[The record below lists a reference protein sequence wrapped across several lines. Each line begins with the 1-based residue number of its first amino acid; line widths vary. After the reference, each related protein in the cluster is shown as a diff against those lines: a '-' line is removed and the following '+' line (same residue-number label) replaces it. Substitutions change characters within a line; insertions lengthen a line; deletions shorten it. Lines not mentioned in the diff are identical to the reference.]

1 MAVLTETM
9 VRALIAAGLA
19 APSAE
24 NHHYVQF
31 AWNGVDTLTLQESPA
46 AYPPSRVF
54 NAHILSLIGAGAMVE
69 NIIMRAS
76 QDGFAVDVDETLGSP
91 WRISLHFQAV
101 AGLLADPFASAIAA
115 RHTNRKWFRS
125 PGLSA
130 TQKNDVEAQLAAC
143 SASGRVLWLDQ
154 PDQRKQALS
163 LVWRAES
170 ERFKSAELHQE
181 LFSAVRFDVG
191 WEATATEGLPPGSLE
206 VEKPMRAGFQMMS
219 HWPVARALSLFGAHR
234 MMGLRAGYLPLR
246 GAPNLAVIATTGE
259 LAPACFEGGR
269 LLERLWLQATAYGFS
284 VQPLAAS
291 CLLAMPGWRG
301 VTPACASAL
310 QRGWERLIGSQHMPI
325 ALVRIG
331 TADPVSLR
339 TGRQQV
345 SSMAVSGLA

>member
-46 AYPPSRVF
+46 SYAPSRIF
-54 NAHILSLIGAGAMVE
+54 NAHILSLIGAGAMLE

-76 QDGFAVDVDETLGSP
+76 QDGFAVVADETLGSP
-91 WRISLHFQAV
+91 WRIRMRFQAPG
-101 AGLLADPFASAIAA
+101 GLPADPLASAIAA
-115 RHTNRKWFRS
+115 RHTNRKWFRN
-125 PGLSA
+125 PGLSV
-130 TQKNDVEAQLAAC
+130 TQKNHIEALLAAC
-143 SASGRVLWLDQ
+143 SASGGVFWFDQ
-154 PDQRKQALS
+154 PRQRKQALS

-191 WEATATEGLPPGSLE
+191 WDETTAEGLPRGSLE

-219 HWPVARALSLFGAHR
+219 HWPVARVLSLFGGHR
-234 MMGLRAGYLPLR
+234 MMGLRAAYLPAR
-246 GAPNLAVIATTGE
+246 GAPNLAVITTTGE

-269 LLERLWLQATAYGFS
+269 LLERFWLQATAYGFS

-301 VTPACASAL
+301 VTPACAWAL
-310 QRGWERLIGSQHMPI
+310 QRGWEQLIGPQRIPI

-331 TADPVSLR
+331 TADPVSVR
-339 TGRQQV
+339 TGRQQLGSV
-345 SSMAVSGLA
+345 VVSGLT